1 MDKVIRKDE
10 PRTVIKLGIRDYD
23 KNHKNSEGLKLEY
36 DNGRIY
42 CQVIT
47 EEGYYS
53 LEDYAD
59 GKIIVPQ
66 KGEQYAVYNGLTENG
81 IEYIDS
87 CLSGYFNL
95 SDLLESVAIHEAHFP
110 ETDIKATCEEL
121 IRECGKC
128 LWSQILKTIADDF
141 DEKRALSKYNKEVT
155 GALKNRI
162 ASLEW
167 EIENKTSELNRL
179 KKKLEKEEKDA
190 KNGQYPGDLES

>member
-1 MDKVIRKDE
+1 MEKIIRKAE

-23 KNHKNSEGLKLEY
+23 KNHKTGEGMKLEY

-47 EEGYYS
+47 EAGYDG

-66 KGEQYAVYNGLTENG
+66 KGEHYAVYNGLTESG

-87 CLSGYFNL
+87 CLSDYFNL
-95 SDLLESVAIHEAHFP
+95 SDILESVAIHEVYFP

-128 LWSQILKTIADDF
+128 VWAQILKTIADDF

-167 EIENKTSELNRL
+167 EIENKTVELNRL
-179 KKKLEKEEKDA
+179 KKKLDKEEKDA
-190 KNGQYPGDLES
+190 KNG

>member
-1 MDKVIRKDE
+1 MGKIVKKDE
-10 PRTVIKLGIRDYD
+10 PRSMLKLGISDYD
-23 KNHKNSEGLKLEY
+23 KNNKIGEGMKIEY

-42 CQVIT
+42 CQLIT
-47 EEGYYS
+47 EDGYDG

-59 GKIIVPQ
+59 GRIIVPQ
-66 KGEQYAVYNGLTENG
+66 KGEEYAIYNGLTRDDIG
-81 IEYIDS
+81 YIDS
-87 CLSGYFNL
+87 CLSDYFNL
-95 SDLLESVAIHEAHFP
+95 SDLLEAVAAHKVHFP

-128 LWSQILKTIADDF
+128 MWSQILRTIADNF

-167 EIENKTSELNRL
+167 EIENKTTELNRL
-179 KKKLEKEEKDA
+179 KKKLDKEEKDE
-190 KNGQYPGDLES
+190 KNG